1 MEDYRASHYRWRLI
15 WSLRG
20 HQDGTGAA
28 VAARC
33 GPVVLDRVRA
43 RTLARTRAVRRPV
56 LVSWKGT
63 PAGGR
68 PLSCQRH
75 VRVRRTYSLPP
86 GSIDSLQRAGGRW
99 LSARDLESRLLGR
112 RRTQARLLR
121 RRTYVPAPAADR
133 AGPMEWRRRPSAGSA
148 PRGPTTVGH
157 VYSRSPVN
165 RTQFGFLSFYYKLY
179 QSFLS
184 RGFLL

>member
-1 MEDYRASHYRWRLI
+1 MNTAASLDRYGRSQGVPLPLEVNLEPAGSSGW
-15 WSLRG
+15 
-20 HQDGTGAA
+20 D
-28 VAARC
+28 RC
-33 GPVVLDRVRA
+33 GSCSTVWPCRSRSSARTYARPHARGAPAGA
-43 RTLARTRAVRRPV
+43 RTLLQCSV

-157 VYSRSPVN
+157 DLPSIGPSLVS
-165 RTQFGFLSFYYKLY
+165 
-179 QSFLS
+179 
-184 RGFLL
+184 

>member
-56 LVSWKGT
+56 LARCSSAPCSCRGKGRR
-63 PAGGR
+63 PASVL
-68 PLSCQRH
+68 PAA
-75 VRVRRTYSLPP
+75 RTGTAHIFFTP

-157 VYSRSPVN
+157 D
-165 RTQFGFLSFYYKLY
+165 L
-179 QSFLS
+179 QSIGPSLVS
-184 RGFLL
+184 